1 MSYEGPGIYRHYKG
15 GLYRVW
21 GVGGTEAGDQRYVV
35 YTSLSA
41 QHELARLDRG
51 VDFILRPL
59 KSIDGIDAFDA
70 KAGIARSNRGLYE
83 KHVERFVKV
92 QPNEE
97 EPSDSVAPETRPELT
112 TNEPLATISGD
123 YHERRIERA
132 KRVQLPE
139 PPEAA

>member
-92 QPNEE
+92 QSDRVDKE
-97 EPSDSVAPETRPELT
+97 EPSGSIVVEVKPEPT
-112 TNEPLATISGD
+112 TNEVEGTARTA
-123 YHERRIERA
+123 IELYRDA
-132 KRVQLPE
+132 RDG
-139 PPEAA
+139 